1 MPRLNGGSNYDSLKV
16 AIPAFNKQLHMQWTY
31 YVTVELVVL
40 QKNLVYNLYLILD
53 MWNKFQNLYP

>member
-1 MPRLNGGSNYDSLKV
+1 MGQIWYYTL
-16 AIPAFNKQLHMQWTY
+16 ICITAFNKQLHMQWTY